1 MPTPTNKQIGKRG
14 EEVAVRFLISRGY
27 AILKRNYRTV
37 HGEID
42 CVAQKDGAVVFVEV
56 KTRRSRQYGTALE
69 AVTLKQQTR
78 ICLSAALFLQES
90 GLMNSPCRFDVL
102 TVEARGGRALC
113 RHLQNAFDC
122 SDAGL

>member
-1 MPTPTNKQIGKRG
+1 MQTLTNKQTGNRG
-14 EEVAVRFLISRGY
+14 EEAAVRFLKSRGY

-42 CVAQKDGAVVFVEV
+42 CVAQKDGAVIFVEV

-69 AVTLKQQTR
+69 AVTSKQQTR

-90 GLMNSPCRFDVL
+90 GMMDSPCRFDVL

-122 SDAGL
+122 SNAGL